1 MWKACCLLLPAPGWT
16 AVSYYGVGHKGGT
29 DLLANLPWNPL
40 VMTSPDPGEAIAPA
54 GSPTELELNCTFLL
68 ESALTLDCWL

>member
-40 VMTSPDPGEAIAPA
+40 VMTFPCLVSSI
-54 GSPTELELNCTFLL
+54 LRLI
-68 ESALTLDCWL
+68 